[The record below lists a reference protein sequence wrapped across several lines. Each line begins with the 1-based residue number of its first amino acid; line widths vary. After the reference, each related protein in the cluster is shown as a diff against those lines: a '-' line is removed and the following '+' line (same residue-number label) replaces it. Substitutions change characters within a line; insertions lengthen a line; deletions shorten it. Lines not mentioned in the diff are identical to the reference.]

1 MFYNRNVSQNP
12 GKDILSLIKEL
23 VFMKKFSKNK
33 IALFLAC
40 TSVLGGKSQAAQN
53 VKTEQ
58 TIAAVGVATSCSN
71 KSVKQGLTKKQK
83 LAIGGAAAFLVVASA
98 IGFTIW
104 GVKKHL
110 NGKSAPDQQ
119 DKSGSDIK
127 NGDGE
132 DIESPTK
139 SDKKDKAKD
148 GYFYVEKVKQHLT
161 NDDNKATLSKFNAA
175 VNAINNNQFSEK
187 DKNDFG
193 EFLKVIRG
201 EKKVQDFLVEG
212 VSCSSLTF
220 SENFI
225 GVDLD
230 GITYRLTFFTNVF
243 TMEKIK
249 NNILV
254 ESRQLKYNY
263 D

>member
-1 MFYNRNVSQNP
+1 MIILIIIGALDKVIFMFYNRNVSQNP

-58 TIAAVGVATSCSN
+58 TIAAVGGATSCSN

-83 LAIGGAAAFLVVASA
+83 LAIGGAAAFLVV
-98 IGFTIW
+98 
-104 GVKKHL
+104 
-110 NGKSAPDQQ
+110 
-119 DKSGSDIK
+119 DIK

-148 GYFYVEKVKQHLT
+148 GYFYVEKVKQRLT

-201 EKKVQDFLVEG
+201 ERKVQDFLVEG

-220 SENFI
+220 DENFI